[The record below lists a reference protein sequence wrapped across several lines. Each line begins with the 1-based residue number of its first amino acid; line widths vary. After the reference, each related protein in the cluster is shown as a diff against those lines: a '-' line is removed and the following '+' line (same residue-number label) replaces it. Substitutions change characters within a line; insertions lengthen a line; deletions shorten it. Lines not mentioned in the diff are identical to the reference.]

1 MIRATIVT
9 THAALMV
16 AALAASF
23 SPAVLA
29 QADQRKLVSA
39 ATQTLSGFLNDPDMP
54 WLRNNFNRAKAVLI
68 APRVTKAGFIVGG
81 SGGRALVIA
90 RNAKTG
96 KWVGPAFY
104 VLATASVGFQA
115 GVSVSETVS
124 LVMTEKGLDSL
135 LSDSFKLGG
144 DVSVAAGPI
153 GSGAQ
158 SNLVADFIS
167 FSRSKGI
174 YGGLSLD
181 GTVASTADKWNRLYY
196 GHAVSAADILVR
208 ESVRHKQANEL
219 INVVAAAAKDRQ
231 PTPPAP
237 PKPRGPK

>member
-1 MIRATIVT
+1 MTRLTFRT
-9 THAALMV
+9 THAALVV
-16 AALAASF
+16 AILAASLPSSVF
-23 SPAVLA
+23 A

-54 WLRNNFNRAKAVLI
+54 WLRNNFNRARAVLI
-68 APRVTKAGFIVGG
+68 APRIARAGFIIGG
-81 SGGRALVIA
+81 SGGHALVLA
-90 RNAKTG
+90 RNEKTG
-96 KWVGPAFY
+96 KWAGPAFY
-104 VLATASVGFQA
+104 VLATGSVGFQA

-124 LVMTEKGLDSL
+124 LVMTEKGLNSL
-135 LSDSFKLGG
+135 LADSFQLGG

-167 FSRSKGI
+167 FSKSKGI

-196 GHAVSAADILVR
+196 GREVSVPEILLR
-208 ESVRHKQANEL
+208 ESARHKQASAL
-219 INVVAAAAKDRQ
+219 INVVAAAAKKL
-231 PTPPAP
+231 PVTP
-237 PKPRGPK
+237 PKPQGSPR